1 MSNELEKA
9 IRFFKNMR
17 DDNKVVLDSGFGMKK
32 GENNLLYK
40 NRKKYAELAIDSL
53 EKQIAKEPEV
63 WANGTEHCPC
73 CEKDVTNMYFKV
85 CIECGQRLKEGEV
98 DE

>member
-1 MSNELEKA
+1 MTTKELAKDLKEHIGCGIEVPLYDEELE
-9 IRFFKNMR
+9 
-17 DDNKVVLDSGFGMKK
+17 VVVD
-32 GENNLLYK
+32 
-40 NRKKYAELAIDSL
+40 AL

-85 CIECGQRLKEGEV
+85 CIECGQRLEGEEPV
-98 DE
+98 YIDDYVER

>member
-1 MSNELEKA
+1 MTTKELAKDLKEHIGCGIEVPLYDDELE
-9 IRFFKNMR
+9 
-17 DDNKVVLDSGFGMKK
+17 VVV
-32 GENNLLYK
+32 E
-40 NRKKYAELAIDSL
+40 AL

>member
-1 MSNELEKA
+1 MNKRQELIDALK
-9 IRFFKNMR
+9 
-17 DDNKVVLDSGFGMKK
+17 
-32 GENNLLYK
+32 ENIGCGIEIPLYDEEVK
-40 NRKKYAELAIDSL
+40 MCIEAL
-53 EKQIAKEPEV
+53 EKQVAKKPEV
-63 WANGTEHCPC
+63 WANGTKHCPC